1 MSNSS
6 TQTVHGSACP
16 TSSAGF
22 SPKSDEAKILSYM
35 WYIHVTVRVN
45 AADRVWDRI
54 VHLLGQGPTT
64 TPTITESTPAS
75 PPYSP
80 QFDLDDII
88 NNGNGSG
95 SGSGS
100 ASRST
105 LGCEGGGGST
115 SSRID
120 NLTDYLVIQIF
131 SRPMLE
137 MLVNTAPVE
146 EHTDGYARVLAGV
159 PAHFREE
166 FCRRLYRL
174 LFSKYILEWPPG
186 IAVPEPAPGS
196 IAAAVAVAAA
206 DTADT
211 ASVAS
216 STRPQATT
224 ASTISETPVVESNR
238 SSVHIP
244 REEEDDKEDDF
255 MFDMDEMLTD
265 DAEYDNPF
273 DSENYYEHPASPEP
287 ASPGCQSTLGPASP
301 WPDTPELGYSPGLA
315 RAAYLGTVS
324 APLPI
329 HYLGDWARSSS
340 SRSSRDDG
348 TARVACAAAA
358 AGAGAGAAGASAG
371 HDERLPPPPSW
382 NRRHP
387 AAPAPPPPHTT
398 TTTPQDRPAS
408 LLGRSAHIR
417 DQQQQQQQR
426 VSHTGSCCPCR
437 VREAWSHCVGG
448 QR

>member
-22 SPKSDEAKILSYM
+22 SPKSDDANILSYM

-54 VHLLGQGPTT
+54 AHLLGQGPTT
-64 TPTITESTPAS
+64 TPIITESTPAS

-80 QFDLDDII
+80 QFDLDGII
-88 NNGNGSG
+88 NTSNGGGSG

-100 ASRST
+100 RGT
-105 LGCEGGGGST
+105 LGCESDGAGT
-115 SSRID
+115 SSQID
-120 NLTDYLVIQIF
+120 NLTDYLVLQIF

-137 MLVNTAPVE
+137 TLVNTAPVE

-166 FCRRLYRL
+166 FCRRLYCL

-196 IAAAVAVAAA
+196 IAAAA
-206 DTADT
+206 ADT

-216 STRPQATT
+216 STRHQATT
-224 ASTISETPVVESNR
+224 ASTISETAVIDGKRN
-238 SSVHIP
+238 SVHIP
-244 REEEDDKEDDF
+244 REEDDNKDDF
-255 MFDMDEMLTD
+255 MFDMDEMPTD
-265 DAEYDNPF
+265 DAEYDDPF
-273 DSENYYEHPASPEP
+273 DSDNYYECPASPDP
-287 ASPGCQSTLGPASP
+287 ASPGCRSTLGPASP

-340 SRSSRDDG
+340 SSRDDG
-348 TARVACAAAA
+348 PARVAYAA
-358 AGAGAGAAGASAG
+358 AGAAAGAGASAG
-371 HDERLPPPPSW
+371 HDERLPPPPPW

-387 AAPAPPPPHTT
+387 AAPAPSPPHTGRLRSWAARPT
-398 TTTPQDRPAS
+398 AGTSSSSSSASATPAPAVP
-408 LLGRSAHIR
+408 A
-417 DQQQQQQQR
+417 
-426 VSHTGSCCPCR
+426 V
-437 VREAWSHCVGG
+437 
-448 QR
+448 